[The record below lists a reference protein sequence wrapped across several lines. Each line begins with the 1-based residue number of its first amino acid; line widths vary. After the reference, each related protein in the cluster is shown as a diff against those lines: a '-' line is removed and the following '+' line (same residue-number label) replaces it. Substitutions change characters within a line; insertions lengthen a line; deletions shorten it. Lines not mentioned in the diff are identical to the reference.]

1 MDRTPTDAEVER
13 LAREV
18 DDILFPDCS
27 FPGTAFEYQE
37 RAYTLARHLIEK
49 RGCQVPPDP
58 VRERWDEAVEHAM
71 YDHRIDHGSGWHSK
85 IYASPKDVAKRLW
98 DRFNVTPK
106 EESDA

>member
-27 FPGTAFEYQE
+27 FPGTAFEYKE
-37 RAYTLARHLIEK
+37 RAYTLARHLIK
-49 RGCQVPPDP
+49 NRGCQVPPDP
-58 VRERWDEAVEHAM
+58 VREELIEVIARHWTNPADTLMADA
-71 YDHRIDHGSGWHSK
+71 IL
-85 IYASPKDVAKRLW
+85 A
-98 DRFNVTPK
+98 RFNVTPK